1 MKKIKSFISKF
12 VMSNPIKKTYIIY
25 ASCFILI
32 PSLLLNSTM
41 SLLTFSTL
49 KRNYAANYIN
59 SVNLECENAVNSL
72 LEHIN
77 NIMIDLSTNQKLYLH
92 ILDEKILSDEKR
104 GFIENELMHFFEN
117 VETVAGVRIK
127 TKTDEYSF
135 LKENIN
141 DFDTIDKRWEFES
154 KLDRSKF
161 YIDSTSVSG
170 IDGCY
175 IKIAKKLFN
184 FYNGYEIGNIMI
196 YIQENILKSIYG
208 DLVSHNDS
216 LFLAVDDRVVSHND
230 NGKIGTWIYNDKDI
244 FSCAEINLKDAN
256 QFLVNTFNI
265 DKKFL
270 KNNLKMISVLSH
282 ERIIKNIVGITIQL
296 FFITSAFLLVGT
308 ILIILF
314 SNSLTRQIERV
325 KMNMINFKDYLLKG
339 KKYKKNKRTTNEIAA
354 LEKSF
359 EKMIEE
365 MRCLISQVEESNT
378 KRREAELNALQSQIN
393 PHFLYNVLDVICWI
407 AKIENQTLI
416 EKMITALSGF
426 YRMGLHNGQ
435 KEIPV
440 RDEIEHVKNFIFLH
454 KVRFPDSFHVE
465 FDVDDE
471 ILDKKIIKIVLQ
483 PLVENSIKHG
493 FKNMEKGGIIRIRG
507 RIIDDSYCE
516 FVIVD
521 NGCGIIQD
529 PLNEESEQQGYGVKN
544 VNERLIMAYG
554 SECGLQYKK
563 LTEKEHPF
571 TGTKVSFKFK
581 TANMDRV
588 VQE

>member
-1 MKKIKSFISKF
+1 MKKIKSFISNF

-161 YIDSTSVSG
+161 YIDSISVSG

-175 IKIAKKLFN
+175 IKIGKKLFN

-339 KKYKKNKRTTNEIAA
+339 KKYKQNKRTTNEIAA

-393 PHFLYNVLDVICWI
+393 PHFLYNVLDCSFFINEMCIGVIVIITIFIGVMSYFLNIYNGLSDCI
-407 AKIENQTLI
+407 ISIPCIHIIEYVGI
-416 EKMITALSGF
+416 GF
-426 YRMGLHNGQ
+426 LR
-435 KEIPV
+435 EI
-440 RDEIEHVKNFIFLH
+440 F
-454 KVRFPDSFHVE
+454 SC
-465 FDVDDE
+465 
-471 ILDKKIIKIVLQ
+471 
-483 PLVENSIKHG
+483 
-493 FKNMEKGGIIRIRG
+493 IRIAIYVSRFWLFF
-507 RIIDDSYCE
+507 Y
-516 FVIVD
+516 V
-521 NGCGIIQD
+521 
-529 PLNEESEQQGYGVKN
+529 
-544 VNERLIMAYG
+544 RLIGVNCNCICFCIVCNLDTQRFCYVP
-554 SECGLQYKK
+554 K
-563 LTEKEHPF
+563 LHIIIIIIINCRHF
-571 TGTKVSFKFK
+571 SF
-581 TANMDRV
+581 
-588 VQE
+588 